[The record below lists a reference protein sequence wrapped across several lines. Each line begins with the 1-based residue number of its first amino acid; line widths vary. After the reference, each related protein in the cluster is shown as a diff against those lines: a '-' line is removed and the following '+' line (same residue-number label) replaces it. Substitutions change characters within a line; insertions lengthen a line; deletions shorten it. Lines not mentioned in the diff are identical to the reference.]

1 MNDLAA
7 VARPPVEELFA
18 PLQVGRIQVRNR
30 MAFAPCTRQRSDLD
44 GTPNDLNVEYY
55 RQRSG
60 AGLIV
65 SEGIYPDDMGKGY
78 LFSPGLCTEAHV
90 QGWRRVTDAVHAEGG
105 AIFAQIMHV
114 GRLSD
119 PLMLP
124 GGATPISASAVQ
136 PDPKA
141 RHYTVS
147 CPRPKRPYPLP
158 RALSTRE
165 VYDVIDH
172 YKRCAQMA
180 DRAGFDGV
188 EIHAASG
195 YLPMQFL
202 TPNTNRR
209 DDEFG
214 GSIEKRAS
222 FLLACVDAMSEVKG
236 PGFVAVKVSPDWTFH
251 DVFDDDPVGT
261 YTHVARELSKRQI
274 AYLQVGNFGIQWDV
288 FGTMRAAFEGPLMAV
303 VGFTRAR
310 AAQALAAGAA
320 DLIGF
325 GQGYMAN
332 PDLERRYR
340 NGWPLERPR
349 LETYYTQGAE
359 GYTDYPRYE
368 ESALESVAPVDEYPT
383 PL

>member
-1 MNDLAA
+1 MNDAA
-7 VARPPVEELFA
+7 GIVAPPIERLFE
-18 PLQVGRIQVRNR
+18 PLQVGRIQIRNR
-30 MAFAPCTRQRSDLD
+30 LAFAPCTRQRSDLD

-55 RQRSG
+55 RQRAG
-60 AGLIV
+60 AGLLV
-65 SEGIYPDDMGKGY
+65 TEGIYPDDMGKGY
-78 LFSPGLCTEAHV
+78 LFSPGLCTESHV
-90 QGWRRVTDAVHAEGG
+90 RGWRRVTDAVHAEGG

-119 PLMLP
+119 PLMLS
-124 GGATPISASAVQ
+124 GATPIGASAVQ
-136 PDPKA
+136 PDPTA
-141 RHYTVS
+141 RQYTVN
-147 CPRPKRPYPLP
+147 CPRPKRPYGTP
-158 RALSTRE
+158 RTRE

-202 TPNTNRR
+202 STNTNLRE
-209 DDEFG
+209 DEFG
-214 GSIEKRAS
+214 GGVEKRAN
-222 FLLACVDAMSEVKG
+222 FLLSCVDAMSEVKG
-236 PGFVAVKVSPDWTFH
+236 AGFVAVKVSPDWTFH
-251 DVFDDDPVGT
+251 NVFDDDPVAT
-261 YTHVARELSKRQI
+261 YTHVGRELSKRDI

-288 FGTMRAAFEGPLMAV
+288 FGAMRSAFEGPLMAV

-310 AAQALAAGAA
+310 GAQTIAAGTA
-320 DLIGF
+320 DFIGY

-332 PDLERRYR
+332 PDLERRYE

-349 LETYYTQGAE
+349 SETYYTQGAE

-368 ESALESVAPVDEYPT
+368 ESPLKDVVAVDEYPA
-383 PL
+383 PI